1 MTAKEKA
8 LELGNKMY
16 SGDVFSKSKQGHL
29 DELELAKGR
38 AIIAVDEIITALEEL
53 EDELYEKLG
62 TSSFEE
68 RFLIDSKTTFYKEV
82 KKEIE
87 KL

>member
-38 AIIAVDEIITALEEL
+38 AIIAVDEIIEAVEGKF
-53 EDELYEKLG
+53 DEYW
-62 TSSFEE
+62 
-68 RFLIDSKTTFYKEV
+68 IEV
-82 KKEIE
+82 KTEIE